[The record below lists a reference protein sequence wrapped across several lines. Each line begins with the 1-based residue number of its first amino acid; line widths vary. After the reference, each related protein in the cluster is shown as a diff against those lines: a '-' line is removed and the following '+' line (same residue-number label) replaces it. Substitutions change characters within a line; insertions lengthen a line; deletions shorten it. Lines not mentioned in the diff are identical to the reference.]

1 MRVTGEARARFA
13 RLQDA
18 VQARDADD
26 AIAVRAL
33 ASAQD
38 VPPLCDQL
46 DAANL
51 ALSRE
56 IERGDELQRRINGA
70 LRVIDRAG
78 LSPTPGAT
86 GAILTSVR
94 LVLES
99 GRDRQEAQP

>member
-1 MRVTGEARARFA
+1 MRATGEARARFT

-51 ALSRE
+51 ALARAT
-56 IERGDELQRRINGA
+56 ERGDELQRRVSAVVA
-70 LRVIDRAG
+70 LLRREPCPVD
-78 LSPTPGAT
+78 PGRMAVLRD
-86 GAILTSVR
+86 AVLLT
-94 LVLES
+94 LES
-99 GRDRQEAQP
+99 GRDRQAATP